1 MQHKIID
8 IDDVVIRFAGDSGDG
23 MQLTGT
29 LFADSSALF
38 GNEISTFP
46 DYPAEIRAPQ
56 GTVSGVS
63 GFQVHIGSIEI
74 NTPGDFCDVLV
85 AMNPAALMANA
96 KWAKPTATI
105 ILDEDAF
112 DEKGIQKA
120 GFKTMNPI
128 EELGIGD
135 RNIIVSPITTLT
147 KESLKDS
154 GLDLKSIV
162 RCKNMF
168 TLGMCF
174 FMFNKEL
181 DHTFEYLEKKFK
193 KKPAL
198 IDTNKKVLKDGFNYA
213 SNIHAIANTYYV
225 QPAKQEKGTYRNIN
239 GNQATAWGLLAAS
252 EKSGVPLFC
261 GSYPITPATAILE
274 ELAIHKELKAKTLQ
288 CEDEIAG
295 ICTAIGAAYA
305 GNFAVTT
312 TSGPGLSLK
321 SEALGLAM
329 ITELPLVL
337 VDVQRSG
344 PSTGIPTKTEQ
355 TDLNQALYGRNGEC
369 PIMVMAAH
377 SPSDCFEKA
386 FYAGK
391 FAMEHM
397 MPVILLTEG
406 FLGNGS
412 EPWRIPSMK
421 DLPEIHPPEI
431 HPPFIKDASECGG
444 KFSPFERDP
453 ETFVRRW
460 AVPGTPGLE
469 HRVGGLEKNPAGV
482 ISSDPQNHQMMV
494 DLRAKKVA
502 HAAVDIPPLKVVGD
516 ESGDRRRERRSPH
529 RGMGRYFRP
538 PLHGCQGVPQAGQE
552 RFPGPLRL
560 YQPPASQHGGGLLEV
575 QEDHRLRAQLRS
587 VRRLSEGK
595 ASEIQLLSAQ
605 QGAGTAFH
613 RKGRRGCSQQII
625 IGGQTS

>member
-1 MQHKIID
+1 MQHKVID
-8 IDDVVIRFAGDSGDG
+8 IQDVVIRFAGDSGDG

-29 LFADSSALF
+29 LFADSSALY

-63 GFQVHIGSIEI
+63 GFQVHIGAVEI

-85 AMNPAALMANA
+85 AMNPAALRANA
-96 KWAKPTATI
+96 KWTKPTATI

-112 DEKGIQKA
+112 DEANIVRA
-120 GFKTMNPI
+120 GFQTMNPF
-128 EELGIGD
+128 EELKIED

-154 GLDLKSIV
+154 GLDNKSIV

-174 FMFNKEL
+174 YLFNREM

-193 KKPAL
+193 KKPQL
-198 IDTNKKVLKDGFNYA
+198 IDVNKKVLKDGFNYA
-213 SNIHAIANTYYV
+213 SNIHAIANTYTIA
-225 QPAKQEKGTYRNIN
+225 PAQQEKGTYRNIN

-252 EKSGVPLFC
+252 EKSGIPLFC
-261 GSYPITPATAILE
+261 GSYPITPATAVLE
-274 ELAIHKELKAKTLQ
+274 ELAIYKNLGAKTVQ
-288 CEDEIAG
+288 CEDEISG

-329 ITELPLVL
+329 ITELPLVI

-377 SPSDCFEKA
+377 SPSDCFDKA

-391 FAMEHM
+391 FALEHM

-412 EPWRIPSMK
+412 EPWKIPSMK
-421 DLPEIHPPEI
+421 DYPS
-431 HPPFIKDASECGG
+431 IKAPIVTECEG
-444 KFSPFERDP
+444 KFKPYVRD
-453 ETFVRRW
+453 EEKYARQW
-460 AVPGTPGLE
+460 AIPGTPGMM
-469 HRVGGLEKNPAGV
+469 HRVGGLEKTPEGV
-482 ISSDPQNHQMMV
+482 ISSDPQNHEMMV
-494 DLRAKKVA
+494 AARAEKVA
-502 HAAVDIPPLKVVGD
+502 RAANYIPELEVIGEKEGEVLVVGWGGTFGHLYTAVKEFQAQGKSVSLAHFD
-516 ESGDRRRERRSPH
+516 YINPLPKNTAEVFSKFKKIIVCELNSGQFAAYLRDKHPQFH
-529 RGMGRYFRP
+529 YHQ
-538 PLHGCQGVPQAGQE
+538 LNKVQG
-552 RFPGPLRL
+552 
-560 YQPPASQHGGGLLEV
+560 QPFIVKDVMDAVNNIL
-575 QEDHRLRAQLRS
+575 
-587 VRRLSEGK
+587 
-595 ASEIQLLSAQ
+595 
-605 QGAGTAFH
+605 
-613 RKGRRGCSQQII
+613 
-625 IGGQTS
+625 

>member
-8 IDDVVIRFAGDSGDG
+8 IEDVVIRFAGDSGDG

-38 GNEISTFP
+38 GNDISTFP

-63 GFQVHIGSIEI
+63 GFQVHFGSCEI

-85 AMNPAALMANA
+85 AMNPAALRANA

-105 ILDEDAF
+105 ILDENAF
-112 DEKGIQKA
+112 DEKNIQRA
-120 GFKTMNPI
+120 GFATMNPI
-128 EELGIGD
+128 EELKIED
-135 RNIIVSPITTLT
+135 RNIVVSPITELT

-154 GLDLKSIV
+154 GLDNKAIV

-174 FMFNKEL
+174 FMYNRDMKY
-181 DHTFEYLEKKFK
+181 TFEYLEKKFK

-198 IDTNKKVLKDGFNYA
+198 IETNKKVLKDGFNYA
-213 SNIHAIANTYYV
+213 SNIHAIANTYTV
-225 QPAKQEKGTYRNIN
+225 KPANLKKGTYRNIN

-274 ELAIHKELKAKTLQ
+274 ELAIHKSLGAKTLQ

-295 ICTAIGAAYA
+295 ICTAIGASYA

-329 ITELPLVL
+329 ITELPLV
-337 VDVQRSG
+337 VIDVQRSG

-391 FAMEHM
+391 YAMEHM

-412 EPWRIPSMK
+412 EPWRIPSMSEF
-421 DLPEIHPPEI
+421 PEIK
-431 HPPFIKDASECGG
+431 PPFITSCEG
-444 KFSPFERDP
+444 KFKPFERDP
-453 ETFVRRW
+453 ETFVRKW

-469 HRVGGLEKNPAGV
+469 HRVGGLEKNAEGV
-482 ISSDPQNHQMMV
+482 ISSDPENHQLMV
-494 DLRAKKVA
+494 DLRAAKVA
-502 HAAVDIPPLKVVGD
+502 KMADFIPELSVYGDNEGEVLVVGWGGTYGHLYTAVK
-516 ESGDRRRERRSPH
+516 E
-529 RGMGRYFRP
+529 
-538 PLHGCQGVPQAGQE
+538 
-552 RFPGPLRL
+552 LRK
-560 YQPPASQHGGGLLEV
+560 
-575 QEDHRLRAQLRS
+575 
-587 VRRLSEGK
+587 EGK
-595 ASEIQLLSAQ
+595 SVSLAHFDYINPLPKNTAQVLARFKKIIVCELNSGQFAALLRDKHQQFFYHQLNKV
-605 QGAGTAFH
+605 QGQPFIVKDVVDAVNN
-613 RKGRRGCSQQII
+613 IL
-625 IGGQTS
+625 

>member
-8 IDDVVIRFAGDSGDG
+8 IEDVVIRFAGDSGDG

-63 GFQVHIGSIEI
+63 GFQVHIGSVEI

-112 DEKGIQKA
+112 DEKGIQRA

-181 DHTFEYLEKKFK
+181 DHTFEYLERKFK

-198 IDTNKKVLKDGFNYA
+198 IETNKKVLKDGFNYA

-412 EPWRIPSMK
+412 EPWKIASMK
-421 DLPEIHPPEI
+421 DLPEI

-460 AVPGTPGLE
+460 ALPGTPGLE
-469 HRVGGLEKNPAGV
+469 HRVGGLEKSPAGV
-482 ISSDPQNHQMMV
+482 ISSDPQNHQHMV
-494 DLRAKKVA
+494 NMRAKKVA
-502 HAAVDIPPLKVVGD
+502 HAAVDIPPLKVIGD
-516 ESGDRRRERRSPH
+516 ESGEVLIVGWGGTFGHLYTAVKEFHKQGKSVSLAHFDYINPLPLNTEEVFSK
-529 RGMGRYFRP
+529 FRKIIVCE
-538 PLHGCQGVPQAGQE
+538 LNSGQ
-552 RFPGPLRL
+552 FAD
-560 YQPPASQHGGGLLEV
+560 Y
-575 QEDHRLRAQLRS
+575 LRAKHQKFHYYQLNK
-587 VRRLSEGK
+587 VQGQPFIVK
-595 ASEIQLLSAQ
+595 DVVDAVNNLL
-605 QGAGTAFH
+605 
-613 RKGRRGCSQQII
+613 
-625 IGGQTS
+625 